1 MDKRMKTAC
10 FTGHRDIP
18 ISEIPIIKNRL
29 KSVIASLVEKGV
41 IYFGNGAAYGFDLI
55 AAETVLEMKQKYPQ
69 IFLILV
75 LPCRNQTEKWQ
86 DEREIK
92 RYYDILDKADKM
104 VCLSERH
111 YKDCELARNRHLV
124 DNSGYCICYLTQ
136 NSGGTSYTIDYAKR
150 NSLKIYNIAK
160 EII

>member
-1 MDKRMKTAC
+1 MKTAC
-10 FTGHRDIP
+10 FTGHRNIP
-18 ISEIPIIKNRL
+18 VSEISIIKNRL
-29 KSVIASLVEKGV
+29 KSVIASLIEKGV
-41 IYFGNGAAYGFDLI
+41 IYYGNGAAYGFDLI

-92 RYYDILDKADKM
+92 RYYDILDKADK
-104 VCLSERH
+104 VVYLSELH
-111 YKDCELARNRHLV
+111 YKGCELARNRHLV

-136 NSGGTSYTIDYAKR
+136 NSGGTAYTVDYAK
-150 NSLKIYNIAK
+150 SKKLKIYNIV
-160 EII
+160 EDII